1 MKKSKLMKYLLEIDE
16 DHAKVIIE
24 ALDFYSRVH
33 MGQLE
38 VIAEQHIDSFT
49 NTEAYERFRQTLDI
63 LKSDL
68 GIHANAH
75 WGIRSPKV
83 IEGAKLAFDIQQII
97 RHRLAWDRCP
107 TGGLGVDFQKLF
119 KCSQSKSLP
128 KIYGEKHD
136 NQS

>member
-1 MKKSKLMKYLLEIDE
+1 MKYLLEIDKE
-16 DHAKVIIE
+16 HAKVIIE
-24 ALDFYSRVH
+24 ALDVFSRIH

-38 VIAEQHIDSFT
+38 VVAEQHVHSFDNAEDFIELRKT
-49 NTEAYERFRQTLDI
+49 INL

-68 GIHANAH
+68 GLHPNAH
-75 WGIRSPKV
+75 WGIRSPRV
-83 IEGAKLAFDIQQII
+83 IESAKVAFDIQQII

-107 TGGLGVDFQKLF
+107 EGGHGVDFQELF
-119 KCSQSKSLP
+119 KCSKSESLP